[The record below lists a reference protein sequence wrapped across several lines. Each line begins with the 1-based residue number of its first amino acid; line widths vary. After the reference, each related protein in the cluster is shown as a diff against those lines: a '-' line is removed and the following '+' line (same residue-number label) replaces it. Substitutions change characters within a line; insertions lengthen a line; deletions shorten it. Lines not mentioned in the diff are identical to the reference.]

1 MKKWLINISIIALFL
16 ALSVSVVALGEE
28 QKLVI
33 WCNSVHQ
40 QVAEGTR
47 GGAAIDV
54 TADFEAE
61 YNVKLEWVTIPWSQ
75 MQNKVLREL
84 SAPKT
89 DVNVVFLVQDWGTP
103 TVLRTLEPLTS
114 FMEKAPL
121 EDFQDMPE
129 GMVAPFTS
137 EDTLKGVPYRSN
149 PQILHYNI
157 AIFEAKGITH
167 APTTFEELIEDAR
180 KTTYVRNDGAQ
191 VYGLGIKPSED
202 IISIVRA
209 YGGDVLTDNYQVKC
223 NEPATVD
230 AIKALRDLYVEGVI
244 PPNFTE
250 LASKDYQSLVSEGL
264 VSMVFF
270 GDNYYLRFNDP
281 EKSKVAGDMWFSWIP
296 AASGTGLDLAPA
308 KIAFWAMAIPK
319 NSPQGKRDLAWEFIR
334 YFSSKDSQLK
344 MALNGNGPIRAS
356 IFNDP
361 QFAADV
367 PYASVDQLV
376 LKVAS
381 PLLPIF
387 SSTQEVR
394 DIFQEEATLAILGQ
408 KAPQTA
414 MDAAAKDI
422 EAVLERAGVK

>member
-1 MKKWLINISIIALFL
+1 MKRWLVSILLVTLFL
-16 ALSVSVVALGEE
+16 ALSLSVVGLGAE

-47 GGAAIDV
+47 GGAAINV
-54 TADFEAE
+54 AADFEAK

-75 MQNKVLREL
+75 MQNKILREL
-84 SAPKT
+84 SAPKSE
-89 DVNVVFLVQDWGTP
+89 VNIVFLVQDWATP
-103 TVLRTLEPLTS
+103 TVLQMLEPLTS
-114 FMEKAPL
+114 FMEKAPI
-121 EDFQDMPE
+121 EDFQDIPQ
-129 GMVAPFTS
+129 GMIAPFTS
-137 EDTLKGVPYRSN
+137 DGVLKGVPYRSN
-149 PQILHYNI
+149 PELLHYNK
-157 AIFEAKGITH
+157 AIFKAKGITH

-180 KTTYVRNDGAQ
+180 KTTYVRDDGAQ

-209 YGGDVLTDNYQVKC
+209 YGGEVLTDDYQVEC
-223 NEPATVD
+223 NRPAAVK
-230 AIKALRDLYVEGVI
+230 AIKVLRDLYVEGVI

-250 LASKDYQSLVSEGL
+250 LGSKDYQSLVSEGL

-270 GDNYYLRFNDP
+270 GDNYYFRFNDP

-319 NSPQGKRDLAWEFIR
+319 NSPQAKRDLAWAFIR

-344 MALNGNGPIRAS
+344 MALNGNGPIRTS
-356 IFNDP
+356 IFDDP
-361 QFAADV
+361 KFVADV
-367 PYASVDQLV
+367 PYASVDRLV
-376 LKVAS
+376 LKAAS

-387 SSTQEVR
+387 SGTQEVR
-394 DIFQEEATLAILGQ
+394 DIFQEEATLAILGR
-408 KAPQTA
+408 KDPQTA
-414 MDAAAKDI
+414 MDDAAKDI
-422 EAVLERAGVK
+422 GAVLKRAGVK